1 MLISYEPLSDVLNIT
16 FQAVPAVQTQ
26 MQGTVTVGFDASGA
40 VVSVAVPGASTLL
53 FEQGGQVNVMLP
65 ETQTVVV
72 TEQVVER
79 RPTLG

>member
-16 FQAVPAVQTQ
+16 FQAAPAVQTQ

-40 VVSVAVPGASTLL
+40 VVSVAVPEASTLL
-53 FEQGGQVNVMLP
+53 FQQGGQVNIMLP

>member
-16 FQAVPAVQTQ
+16 FQSTPATQTQ
-26 MQGTVTVGFDASGA
+26 MQGTMTVGFDATGA
-40 VVSVAVPGASTLL
+40 VVSVAVPEASTLL
-53 FEQGGQVNVMLP
+53 FERGGQVNVMLP

-72 TEQVVER
+72 TEQIVER